1 MRDRSGKAV
10 MNGLSTSDNKKTKS
24 GVAYSFPFAWYFLNG
39 AFTEKRNYGV
49 FMIKA
54 LFLRMISPV
63 ARCDGGT
70 HANLLLSL
78 FSSHDLCWVALIS
91 LRV

>member
-1 MRDRSGKAV
+1 
-10 MNGLSTSDNKKTKS
+10 
-24 GVAYSFPFAWYFLNG
+24 
-39 AFTEKRNYGV
+39 
-49 FMIKA
+49 MIKA